1 MQMNRVVVAGFLA
14 KKPDRR
20 FLPSGTPV
28 TNARVG
34 ESSRYKNGIGEIKQH
49 TNWHSLSFYGELA
62 NIALA
67 LEKGDNV
74 YVDGRIE
81 QREFTP
87 RDGSKQRTVHEI
99 VVTQFHVIA
108 PSRITYKADSATET
122 DAGEASGVSDEA
134 ENDWPVAG

>member
-14 KKPDRR
+14 KKTERR

-34 ESSRYKNGIGEIKQH
+34 ESSRYKNGNGEIKQH
-49 TNWHSLSFYGELA
+49 TNWHSLSLYGELA

-67 LEKGDNV
+67 LEKGDNG
-74 YVDGRIE
+74 YVDGGIE

-87 RDGSKQRTVHEI
+87 RDGSKLRTVHEI
-99 VVTQFHVIA
+99 GVTQFHVIA
-108 PSRITYKADSATET
+108 QLRNACKAHSPAET
-122 DAGEASGVSDEA
+122 DEAPSVSDEV
-134 ENDWPVAG
+134 ENDWPVGGLT